1 MDERNLE
8 RIIEEWIVSRPPG
21 GAKRE
26 SLSKKCAKRRLIPFK
41 RFVIFAL
48 LYLVNY
54 YVEINSTECANA
66 CGGNGLKSMLR
77 P

>member
-21 GAKRE
+21 GAKQE

-54 YVEINSTECANA
+54 YVEINGSEASTECA
-66 CGGNGLKSMLR
+66 KETV
-77 P
+77 